1 MLKNYTITV
10 NGVAYDVTVEEN
22 GAGSAAPR
30 MEMPAAPVKSVM
42 PASTS
47 APAGPKGAKSVTAG
61 AAGKLLKVEVKVGDT
76 VKKGQSVA
84 VLEVMK
90 METPIVSSDE
100 GVVASVEVKEGS
112 MVEAGQVLVT
122 LN

>member
-22 GAGSAAPR
+22 GTGASSMASMPTAPVKNV
-30 MEMPAAPVKSVM
+30 MPAAP
-42 PASTS
+42 A
-47 APAGPKGAKSVTAG
+47 APAGPKGGKSVTAG
-61 AAGKLLKVEVKVGDT
+61 AAGKLLKVEVKVGDKVT
-76 VKKGQSVA
+76 KGQSVA

>member
-22 GAGSAAPR
+22 GAGAPR

-42 PASTS
+42 SAAPA
-47 APAGPKGAKSVTAG
+47 APAGPKGGKTVTAG
-61 AAGKLLKVEVKVGDT
+61 AAGKLLKLEVKVGDT

-90 METPIVSSDE
+90 METPIVSSED
-100 GVVASVEVKEGS
+100 GVVASVEAKEGS

>member
-22 GAGSAAPR
+22 GAGNAAPR
-30 MEMPAAPVKSVM
+30 MEMPVAPVKNVM
-42 PASTS
+42 PA
-47 APAGPKGAKSVTAG
+47 APTGPKGGKTVTAG
-61 AAGKLLKVEVKVGDT
+61 AAGKLLKLEVKVGDT

>member
-22 GAGSAAPR
+22 GTGASSMAS
-30 MEMPAAPVKSVM
+30 MPVAPVKNVM
-42 PASTS
+42 PA
-47 APAGPKGAKSVTAG
+47 APAGPKGGKSVTAG
-61 AAGKLLKVEVKVGDT
+61 AAGKLLKVEVKVGDKVT
-76 VKKGQSVA
+76 KGQSVA